1 MAEIYLKHPLH
12 GTKIVHMDLEADYD
26 ETNGWKRYIPF
37 VADEEEYADVI
48 DENVED
54 IEVPVVN
61 ALERKRRR
69 R

>member
-12 GTKIVHMDLEADYD
+12 GTKIVHMDLEAEYD
-26 ETNGWKRYIPF
+26 ETNGWKRYIPS
-37 VADEEEYADVI
+37 VVDEEDYTDVI
-48 DENVED
+48 DEET
-54 IEVPVVN
+54 EVPVAN